1 MIKNNN
7 ILLNLLFN
15 GFFFCIKPTAWR
27 AGFTALFAQ
36 SQIWLSIFSPSSPS
50 MSVSLSHSHR
60 ADCVGE
66 LVGVFVWYSP
76 YKCARTLAGIPACAN
91 GLLHAILN
99 RHWACG
105 RCIYPGF
112 KLVRVCVCVSTP
124 RVCFSIRGGGCTQ
137 SNYVIR
143 AEPSGHLCGRPL
155 QSAKDRLLDLFSPSL
170 LVCV

>member
-1 MIKNNN
+1 
-7 ILLNLLFN
+7 
-15 GFFFCIKPTAWR
+15 
-27 AGFTALFAQ
+27 
-36 SQIWLSIFSPSSPS
+36 

-76 YKCARTLAGIPACAN
+76 YQCARTLAGIPACAN

-137 SNYVIR
+137 SNYMIR

-170 LVCV
+170 LVCVKLDTIWLETTISDRRPPLLCFDSVSSAAKKGTNCDGTRQRERWR